1 MAEKT
6 ARTPM
11 AHCRTTGGYDLY
23 VERIGVRELRQ
34 HASRYL
40 GRVKA
45 GESIEVTQRGTPVAY
60 LVPAVRDEVRE
71 RPVQDGQLIP
81 ARGPRLLPEP
91 VEASGPST
99 AEVLNEPSNR

>member
-1 MAEKT
+1 
-6 ARTPM
+6 M

-34 HASRYL
+34 RASRYL

-71 RPVQDGQLIP
+71 RPVQDGRADTCP
-81 ARGPRLLPEP
+81 RTASATRAGRGVRT
-91 VEASGPST
+91 VH
-99 AEVLNEPSNR
+99 R